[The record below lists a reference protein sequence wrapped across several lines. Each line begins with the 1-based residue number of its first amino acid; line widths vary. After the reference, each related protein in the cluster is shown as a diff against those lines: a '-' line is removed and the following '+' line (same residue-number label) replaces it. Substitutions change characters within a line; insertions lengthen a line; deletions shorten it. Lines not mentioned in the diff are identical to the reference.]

1 MRRFTHFG
9 LSRVPV
15 LERRFLKLY
24 SRWHETH
31 NDDLQQK
38 CVSLL
43 AEILAV
49 EPRFSLSRELQ
60 RVLSAK

>member
-1 MRRFTHFG
+1 MKRFTHFG

-31 NDDLQQK
+31 DATLQK
-38 CVSLL
+38 RLL
-43 AEILAV
+43 MSWNRLLRT
-49 EPRFSLSRELQ
+49 EPGFDFRKNLGQ
-60 RVLSAK
+60 VL